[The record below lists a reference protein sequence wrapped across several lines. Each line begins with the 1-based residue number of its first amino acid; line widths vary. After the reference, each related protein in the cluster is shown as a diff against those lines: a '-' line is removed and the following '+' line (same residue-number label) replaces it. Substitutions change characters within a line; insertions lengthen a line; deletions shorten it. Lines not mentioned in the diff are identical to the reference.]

1 MKSPGAGT
9 MLDATTSR
17 RRENVPPGS
26 RVCSEN
32 ALRRILYI

>member
-9 MLDATTSR
+9 KLDATTTPPP
-17 RRENVPPGS
+17 EHVPPGS